1 MKIRPVILCGGAG
14 TRLWPQSKKNLPKQF
29 IDFGG
34 WTLFERT
41 LQRVKSNIY
50 VDPIIVTNEKYLN
63 TVKKFLIKHKFK
75 GWSIILEPFK
85 KNTAAAIA
93 LACVNN
99 LDAWP
104 IAIFPS
110 DHFIENDAKFNNILK
125 KNKKFISHKNFW
137 NKNDIFI
144 FGIKPKIPSDQ
155 YGYFLTKKKHKGTN
169 KVLKF
174 LEKPNIFNAKKIIK
188 KGGYWNSGILFA
200 SVEAFYNSFKKH
212 DPYTWQY
219 CYEAMHKAKY
229 KYLSNSKSVKLANKK
244 IFNRIKSRSFDH
256 AILEKTKN
264 VNGIKL
270 DIDWTDLGNWFEI
283 LKIFNKKKSN
293 YLKKKNVF
301 KRPWGH
307 YINLYRGKGFLI
319 KEIFVKPKGILSLQK
334 HYHRS
339 ERWLITQGN
348 AKIILNKKVIY
359 KKTSETITIPKRS
372 IHRIENNS
380 NKPIRIMEAQIG
392 EILKESDIVR
402 YEDVYG
408 RVK

>member
-1 MKIRPVILCGGAG
+1 
-14 TRLWPQSKKNLPKQF
+14 
-29 IDFGG
+29 
-34 WTLFERT
+34 
-41 LQRVKSNIY
+41 
-50 VDPIIVTNEKYLN
+50 
-63 TVKKFLIKHKFK
+63 
-75 GWSIILEPFK
+75 
-85 KNTAAAIA
+85 
-93 LACVNN
+93 
-99 LDAWP
+99 
-104 IAIFPS
+104 
-110 DHFIENDAKFNNILK
+110 
-125 KNKKFISHKNFW
+125 
-137 NKNDIFI
+137 
-144 FGIKPKIPSDQ
+144 
-155 YGYFLTKKKHKGTN
+155 
-169 KVLKF
+169 
-174 LEKPNIFNAKKIIK
+174 
-188 KGGYWNSGILFA
+188 
-200 SVEAFYNSFKKH
+200 
-212 DPYTWQY
+212 
-219 CYEAMHKAKY
+219 MHKAKY
-229 KYLSNSKSVKLANKK
+229 KYLSNSKSIKLANKK

-256 AILEKTKN
+256 AILEKAKN

-392 EILKESDIVR
+392 KILKESDIVR